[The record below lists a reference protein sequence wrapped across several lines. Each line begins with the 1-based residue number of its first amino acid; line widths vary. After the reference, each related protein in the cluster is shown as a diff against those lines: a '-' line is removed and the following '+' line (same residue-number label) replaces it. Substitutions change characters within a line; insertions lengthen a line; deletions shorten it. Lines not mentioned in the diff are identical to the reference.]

1 MAAELTRAYL
11 LSSNLP
17 SVPARLVIDRLRRGL
32 AVEDRVEFGAHLGQ
46 RIRLIARLC
55 GVGNQ
60 IIKLIVAR
68 ARLFLRPADEAIT
81 LGADRLPEPSGA
93 RVGVIGIAA
102 HARDRKSVV

>member
-1 MAAELTRAYL
+1 MRKAAELPRPYL

-17 SVPARLVIDRLRRGL
+17 SVPARLAIDRLRRGL

-46 RIRLIARLC
+46 RIRLVARLC

-68 ARLFLRPADEAIT
+68 ARLFLRQEDEAIT
-81 LGADRLPEPSGA
+81 LGADRLPETPRA
-93 RVGVIGIAA
+93 RIGVIE
-102 HARDRKSVV
+102 RESVV

>member
-1 MAAELTRAYL
+1 MRKAAELPRPYL

-17 SVPARLVIDRLRRGL
+17 SVPARLAIDRLRRGL

-60 IIKLIVAR
+60 IIKLIVR
-68 ARLFLRPADEAIT
+68 SEVHTSELQSLMRISYAIFCLKT
-81 LGADRLPEPSGA
+81 NQQITTE
-93 RVGVIGIAA
+93 
-102 HARDRKSVV
+102 

>member
-1 MAAELTRAYL
+1 MRKAAELPRPYL

-17 SVPARLVIDRLRRGL
+17 SVPARLAIDRLRRGL

-46 RIRLIARLC
+46 RIRLVARLC

-68 ARLFLRPADEAIT
+68 ARLFLRPADRSEE
-81 LGADRLPEPSGA
+81 R
-93 RVGVIGIAA
+93 RVGIECVSTCRSRWSPY
-102 HARDRKSVV
+102 H